1 MTLDN
6 FLEDRLFLSLAGTKF
21 PTYINRMASYE
32 KETGNDAIYD
42 MLIYS
47 SFLEGNYSI
56 KRTGEGLELKR
67 IYPERE
73 IVEPE
78 RRVINAKIVFPEHY
92 FELIADLNGNPKIQ
106 ERRINVY
113 PQLEKAAIRNI
124 IEMDCTLKWEDSN
137 GIDAKLIYK
146 KGGFFSWE
154 KLLLEGICI
163 DSTGQILK
171 SKN

>member
-1 MTLDN
+1 MKSNDP
-6 FLEDRLFLSLAGTKF
+6 LEDRLFLSLLGTKF
-21 PTYINRMASYE
+21 QTYIDRINSYE

-73 IVEPE
+73 IVEE
-78 RRVINAKIVFPEHY
+78 DRRVINARFILPNKHSD
-92 FELIADLNGNPKIQ
+92 LITDLSGNPKIQ
-106 ERRINVY
+106 ERRIKVY
-113 PQLEKAAIRNI
+113 PELKTESFRNI
-124 IEMDCTLKWEDSN
+124 WYNNDWDDSN
-137 GIDAKLIYK
+137 GIDAKIIYK
-146 KGGFFSWE
+146 KGGFFIRE

-163 DSTGQILK
+163 NSTGQILK
-171 SKN
+171 NKN